1 MMNLQSNV
9 GVARTGPGSQAGS
22 VRLVARG
29 PGAGARAL
37 KGVTADD
44 LLVHPAL
51 GDCVRNQA
59 QALLLLHQHSPRT
72 ASPFATQ
79 QRWLVSQAALA
90 KYFRNEAAMAGSGVL
105 SERLVN
111 VIVDQGLAS
120 RNTASAFI
128 REMLKYG
135 VVRHLAGTE
144 GRRHR
149 PIEPSPE
156 TRAALA
162 LWLSIHLA
170 TLDALD
176 GGGRVAALCAD
187 RSLLGA
193 VQPLIADG
201 LLASRAV
208 REPGKTFSLFTWIND
223 GGIVMDRLIAG
234 CRHGAGGAKRILTD
248 VESVSTLAQRLKL
261 SRTQLGRKIAA
272 AEAMG
277 NLG

>member
-1 MMNLQSNV
+1 
-9 GVARTGPGSQAGS
+9 
-22 VRLVARG
+22 
-29 PGAGARAL
+29 
-37 KGVTADD
+37 
-44 LLVHPAL
+44 
-51 GDCVRNQA
+51 
-59 QALLLLHQHSPRT
+59 
-72 ASPFATQ
+72 
-79 QRWLVSQAALA
+79 
-90 KYFRNEAAMAGSGVL
+90 
-105 SERLVN
+105 
-111 VIVDQGLAS
+111 
-120 RNTASAFI
+120 
-128 REMLKYG
+128 MLKYG

-156 TRAALA
+156 TLAALA

-176 GGGRVAALCAD
+176 GGERVAALCAD

-193 VQPLIADG
+193 MQPLIADG

-234 CRHGAGGAKRILTD
+234 CRHQAGDAKRIFTD

-277 NLG
+277 SLGWSGTRGKSTMWVSDEFWREYHIAQAVKLTIIDAAFVACCEAARRPAVEQALSA